1 MTLVVI
7 ELDRLRTMIDDA
19 VTAAVARVTSQ
30 ITPAPT
36 LKPLASVTAT
46 QAAEIMQ
53 LSRHT
58 VGKLVRSGTLKL
70 DKTGRITMASV
81 EVAMNGEK
89 E

>member
-1 MTLVVI
+1 
-7 ELDRLRTMIDDA
+7 
-19 VTAAVARVTSQ
+19 VTAM
-30 ITPAPT
+30 
-36 LKPLASVTAT
+36 

-70 DKTGRITMASV
+70 DKTGRITMASIEAV
-81 EVAMNGEK
+81 MKGEK